1 LRQGYSN
8 SRQKKLKSPPNGAK
22 EYSPGEGS
30 PGRGDAPLGKKE
42 IAGITD
48 KVKDFDDKIKKKLVN

>member
-1 LRQGYSN
+1 LITIQQLPLEKN
-8 SRQKKLKSPPNGAK
+8 NKPPNGAK

-42 IAGITD
+42 IAGIAD
-48 KVKDFDDKIKKKLVN
+48 YY